1 MQAGDIARASPI
13 AQTFGETE
21 RDVGAFLKGRDR
33 LALEVCDLGACG
45 LGAPSTFFAEFSR
58 TARRRAY
65 FGASAIT
72 PDRPFGGV
80 IDMLGRLADLL
91 PVQAVSR
98 GSDFVNGLLGERV
111 HFRQRH
117 MWADTQRITSSLAGR
132 SFNFVYFSSSVP
144 TEVSRLREGG
154 FFARNTR
161 RNPVVI
167 EVVSIEDFPFRHRA
181 IPPDVTRCGPGS
193 CRPQYRIECH

>member
-1 MQAGDIARASPI
+1 PNFPGLPSGARTSARAPSRW
-13 AQTFGETE
+13 TD
-21 RDVGAFLKGRDR
+21 RSGALST
-33 LALEVCDLGACG
+33 CLGA
-45 LGAPSTFFAEFSR
+45 SR
-58 TARRRAY
+58 
-65 FGASAIT
+65 I
-72 PDRPFGGV
+72 
-80 IDMLGRLADLL
+80 LL

-117 MWADTQRITSSLAGR
+117 MWADTQRITSSLGDNAAGR
-132 SFNFVYFSSSVP
+132 SFNFVYFSSSVS
-144 TEVSRLREGG
+144 TEVSRLRESG

-167 EVVSIEDFPFRHRA
+167 EVVSIEDFPLRHRA
-181 IPPDVTRCGPGS
+181 IPPDVARCGLES